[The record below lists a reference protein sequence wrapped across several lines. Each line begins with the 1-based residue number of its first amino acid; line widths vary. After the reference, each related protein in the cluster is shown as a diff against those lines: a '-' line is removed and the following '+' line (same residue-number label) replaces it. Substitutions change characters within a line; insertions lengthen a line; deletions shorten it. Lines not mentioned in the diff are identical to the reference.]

1 MDYYG
6 GASYSG
12 LYETISPT
20 VLSMF
25 CAPELQ
31 IAISGSQSEISIE
44 DMRSHVRYAGGYVS
58 FDVYMRR
65 FWAVVEEL
73 SAEVRLTLIGCI
85 CNFIYIFTCKC
96 FVKCV

>member
-73 SAEVRLTLIGCI
+73 SAEVRLT
-85 CNFIYIFTCKC
+85 
-96 FVKCV
+96 